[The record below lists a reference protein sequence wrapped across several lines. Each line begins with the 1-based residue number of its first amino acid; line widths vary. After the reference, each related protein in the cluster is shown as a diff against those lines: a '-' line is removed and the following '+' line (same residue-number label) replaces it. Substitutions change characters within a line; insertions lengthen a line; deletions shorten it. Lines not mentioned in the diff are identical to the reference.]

1 MQQIEFEKVEQF
13 ISHIYKSDYVDE
25 IDSYIQG
32 LQHELK
38 RDELFVSEVFNSLD
52 ELDNENFI
60 DIYREVLNYLDGA
73 MYIINAYKATGETN
87 PNDFVDLIK
96 RGWTNK
102 DYDDFVAFRSLEY
115 RDPVICETTDLY
127 TEIENFATL
136 EGFDV
141 VKYLTNGYEGNIEQY
156 CVETLQAYYCDNIE
170 ANIKELKD
178 PSWSLLL

>member
-1 MQQIEFEKVEQF
+1 MQQIAFEKVEQL
-13 ISHIYKSDYVDE
+13 ISHIYKSDDVDE

-52 ELDNENFI
+52 EKYI

-73 MYIINAYKATGETN
+73 TYIINAYKTTGETN

-127 TEIENFATL
+127 TELKNFAIL
-136 EGFDV
+136 EGYRDV
-141 VKYLTNGYEGNIEQY
+141 IKYLTNGYEGNIEQY

-170 ANIKELKD
+170 ANIKVLKD
-178 PSWSLLL
+178 PSWPILL

>member
-1 MQQIEFEKVEQF
+1 MQQIAFEKVEQL

-52 ELDNENFI
+52 ELGNENFI

-73 MYIINAYKATGETN
+73 IYIINAYKTTGETN

-102 DYDDFVAFRSLEY
+102 D
-115 RDPVICETTDLY
+115 
-127 TEIENFATL
+127 
-136 EGFDV
+136 
-141 VKYLTNGYEGNIEQY
+141 
-156 CVETLQAYYCDNIE
+156 
-170 ANIKELKD
+170 
-178 PSWSLLL
+178 